1 MDFKEKIKNDMYKA
15 MKDHNSNKVRALRSL
30 LSKIQKAEI
39 DSGKI
44 LNFQDCVN
52 VLKTFVKQ
60 LKESISIYE
69 KANRDDLIDRDKKEL
84 SILEYY
90 LPKMMS
96 DQEIKE
102 TVIVAIKKTG
112 VKTINQI
119 GEVMPVIMKLGGSA
133 IDGKRANEIL
143 RELLV

>member
-1 MDFKEKIKNDMYKA
+1 M
-15 MKDHNSNKVRALRSL
+15 
-30 LSKIQKAEI
+30 
-39 DSGKI
+39 
-44 LNFQDCVN
+44 
-52 VLKTFVKQ
+52 KTFVKQ

>member
-69 KANRDDLIDRDKKEL
+69 KANRDDLIDRDKK
-84 SILEYY
+84 
-90 LPKMMS
+90 
-96 DQEIKE
+96 
-102 TVIVAIKKTG
+102 T
-112 VKTINQI
+112 
-119 GEVMPVIMKLGGSA
+119 
-133 IDGKRANEIL
+133 
-143 RELLV
+143 